1 MKLHSA
7 KVLILLTILATTL
20 PAWAA
25 ETTRQHDLEPVDYF
39 SIAGISTPALS
50 PDGSRVAWI
59 ESRWEKALDRRNND
73 LWVMSL
79 ESGAPVRL
87 TFDPAGESG
96 PVWSGDGRSIYFAAG
111 YERAGEQ
118 RPPFDGSRQVWKITA
133 TGGEP
138 VAITR
143 VEDGIGLWSLAADN
157 SALYYTVMKEK
168 TEDEWSAL
176 RKEHDELQYGH
187 GVGERSRLMKLDLVT
202 WRTKELLET
211 GQVVTALAVSGSGRI
226 AMISAPDEEVIHN
239 EGWSRVEVLEPG
251 AEAAQVVTAD
261 GWRNDHPSP
270 YGWLD
275 DVVWSGDSSTL
286 AFSISYD
293 GFPTRAYVA
302 RWKGDAPQLT
312 NLPRPEGVTV
322 SGGTMQWRNGD
333 LAFIG
338 DIKARSQVYLLKGAA
353 TGFSKPDY
361 SLLTR
366 GDVTVNSFDFSDS
379 GERLVVSSGSLTTAN
394 DLYLAGD
401 NGALK
406 RLTNINPQIDEW
418 KLPQISL
425 VQWKGAGGDTVE
437 GVLELPPD
445 YKPEDGPIP
454 MVVELHGGPT
464 AATRYEFRFWIYGRA
479 LLPARGIAILSPNY
493 RGSTGYGD
501 KFMTDL
507 VGRENDIDVKDILT
521 GVDAM
526 IKRGIADPDRLGVM
540 GWSNGGFLTNCLITT
555 TDRFKAAS
563 SGAGVIDQVLQWG
576 LEDTP
581 GHVINFMSGLYPWA
595 NAEEYRSGSPL
606 YNLHKVKT
614 PTLIHVG
621 ENDPRVPAAHSRT
634 LYRGLRFY
642 VDVPT
647 ELVVYPGAAHGL
659 STWKHRLAKMEWD
672 LAWFDR
678 YLLGR

>member
-7 KVLILLTILATTL
+7 KVFILLTILATTL

-25 ETTRQHDLEPVDYF
+25 ETTRHHDLEPVDYF
-39 SIAGISTPALS
+39 SIAGISTPTLS

-59 ESRWEKALDRRNND
+59 ESRWEKALDRKNND
-73 LWVMSL
+73 LWVMNL
-79 ESGAPVRL
+79 ESRQPQRL

-111 YERAGEQ
+111 YERPGAE
-118 RPPFDGSRQVWKITA
+118 RPPFDGSRQVWKIQA

-138 VAITR
+138 VALTR

-157 SALYYTVMKEK
+157 GALYYTVMEEK

-176 RKEHDELQYGH
+176 RKEHSELNYGH
-187 GVGERSRLMKLDLVT
+187 GVGERSRLMKLDLLT
-202 WRTKELLET
+202 WRTQELLET
-211 GQVVTALAVSGSGRI
+211 GRVVTAISVSSNGRI
-226 AMISAPDEEVIHN
+226 AMISTPDEELIHK

-251 AEAAQVVTAD
+251 AEAVQVVTAD

-275 DVVWSGDSSTL
+275 DVAWSGDGSTL
-286 AFSISYD
+286 AFSISFD
-293 GFPTRAYVA
+293 GFPTRVYTA
-302 RWKGDAPQLT
+302 RWEGDAPRLSD
-312 NLPRPEGVTV
+312 LPRPDGVTV
-322 SGGTMQWRNGD
+322 SGGTMRWRNGD

-338 DIKARSQVYLLKGAA
+338 EEQARSRVYLLEGVGRSGKAEY
-353 TGFSKPDY
+353 TT
-361 SLLTR
+361 LTT
-366 GDVTVNSFDFSDS
+366 GDVTVNSFDFSGS
-379 GERLVVSSGSLTTAN
+379 GDRLVVSSGSLTSAD
-394 DLYLAGD
+394 DLYLVVD
-401 NGALK
+401 NGDLE
-406 RLTNINPQIDEW
+406 RLTHINPQIDEW
-418 KLPQISL
+418 KLPSISL
-425 VQWKGAGGDTVE
+425 VQWKGAGGDIVE
-437 GVLELPPD
+437 GILELPPD
-445 YKPEDGPIP
+445 YKLEDGPIP

-464 AATRYEFRFWIYGRA
+464 SATRFEFRFWIYGRA

-563 SGAGVIDQVLQWG
+563 SGAGVIDQVLQ
-576 LEDTP
+576 
-581 GHVINFMSGLYPWA
+581 
-595 NAEEYRSGSPL
+595 
-606 YNLHKVKT
+606 
-614 PTLIHVG
+614 
-621 ENDPRVPAAHSRT
+621 
-634 LYRGLRFY
+634 
-642 VDVPT
+642 
-647 ELVVYPGAAHGL
+647 
-659 STWKHRLAKMEWD
+659 
-672 LAWFDR
+672 
-678 YLLGR
+678 